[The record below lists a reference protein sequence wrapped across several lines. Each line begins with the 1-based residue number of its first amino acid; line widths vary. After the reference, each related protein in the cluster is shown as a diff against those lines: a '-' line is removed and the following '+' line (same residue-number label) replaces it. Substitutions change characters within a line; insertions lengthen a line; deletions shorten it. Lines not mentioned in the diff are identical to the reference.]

1 MIEER
6 NGFECTDNDCMQ
18 YRKLIGNR
26 KYLFVQ
32 EILLDE
38 NEYCVVANVEDL
50 TKMSLQ
56 DIEYTIRGYYGDI
69 PSMEKS
75 YKLPLGQLDDII
87 AECSF
92 ENHAYS
98 DRDYDYESKIVTLKA
113 AEEIIQ
119 KFIDTDGE
127 VFEKE

>member
-56 DIEYTIRGYYGDI
+56 DIEYTIRGYYEDI

-98 DRDYDYESKIVTLKA
+98 DRDYDYESEIVTQEK

-119 KFIDTDGE
+119 KFINTNGE
-127 VFEKE
+127 VFEEK

>member
-56 DIEYTIRGYYGDI
+56 DIEYTIIGYYRDI

-98 DRDYDYESKIVTLKA
+98 DYDYDYESEIVTQEK

-119 KFIDTDGE
+119 KFIDTNGE
-127 VFEKE
+127 VFLKE

>member
-1 MIEER
+1 MLKMK
-6 NGFECTDNDCMQ
+6 NGFVVTDNDCMQ

-56 DIEYTIRGYYGDI
+56 DIECVISGYYGDI

-75 YKLPLGQLDDII
+75 YKLPLVQLDDIV

-92 ENHAYS
+92 ESHAYS
-98 DRDYDYESKIVTLKA
+98 DRDYDYESEIVTQEK

-127 VFEKE
+127 MFLSR